1 MKLRLQSLYI
11 YLGLKSGRFLKLK
24 RDFLLAVGFISF
36 SVLISSEISSGDIV
50 ASSSEGRIDTSVV
63 PNSVSAL
70 SINTVGAGV
79 SLEMVSILDIEVSLG
94 RVSTLDIE
102 VSLGRV
108 STLDIEVSLGI
119 FSNETLDNVVS
130 LGVGSVVKAERRSW
144 KFETPEPNITNLDF

>member
-1 MKLRLQSLYI
+1 MVLCNLSMEGHLKLRLQSLYI

-102 VSLGRV
+102 VSLG
-108 STLDIEVSLGI
+108 I